1 MNFLVK
7 IILSSF
13 SVLLADWLLSGIGVK
28 DYVTSLLVA
37 FVLAILNIILKPIL
51 VVLTIPITFLTLG
64 LFLLVINAVLVLIA
78 GEIVPGFRVDSFW
91 WALGFSLI
99 VSIVNSVIN
108 SSNKNNQYSQHR

>member
-7 IILSSF
+7 IILASF
-13 SVLLADWLLSGIGVK
+13 SVLLADWLLSGIYVK

-64 LFLLVINAVLVLIA
+64 LFLLVINALMVLLA
-78 GEIVPGFRVDSFW
+78 GEIVPGFHIDGFW

-108 SSNKNNQYSQHR
+108 SSNNANQYSQNR